1 MLVIK
6 IPVGIVLRG
15 KPAFSQSGTAIELN
29 IPNHFGNSNVIAAI
43 SRKQQSH
50 KRSIMHGLLA
60 YGSAELVNRIVRI
73 LVVVVIARQLVP
85 ELVGVAALTL
95 SLFELTRVLAN
106 IGVGQKIISASDD
119 ALESI
124 CNSAIDIF
132 WFWCSMVAVVQLS
145 VAGVLFLVFHQ
156 TLAAQMLA
164 VLSGVYFFMP
174 GGLVQCFR
182 LMRAQKLAT
191 VAKIGATQTIAD
203 HLITGALIL
212 AWANPWAIILPK
224 LLTAPLWLIMM
235 RRAES
240 WSANPLHGFAN
251 RSEILNFGAAILAT
265 DILLA
270 VRNNLDKLI
279 ISGLLGVSALGS
291 YYFAFN
297 AGIGI
302 IGTLATAFGTVIYPY
317 LCNQNRHADDA
328 GALKLIISAGI
339 LAFGALSAAQ
349 YFLAPI
355 YVPLIF
361 GAKWVQAIPLIQIL
375 SLAGVPLLLGAT
387 ASAYLRAHDKAALDA
402 WLGLI
407 VCIVALSAMFVG
419 AHFGLTQAAAGW
431 VIGTVLVITTYS
443 IILATRSIHTEQEYF
458 A

>member
-1 MLVIK
+1 M
-6 IPVGIVLRG
+6 
-15 KPAFSQSGTAIELN
+15 
-29 IPNHFGNSNVIAAI
+29 IAAT
-43 SRKQQSH
+43 SH
-50 KRSIMHGLLA
+50 NQHSNKRSIMHGLLA

-95 SLFELTRVLAN
+95 SLFELTRVIAN
-106 IGVGQKIISASDD
+106 IGVGQKIIAASDEM
-119 ALESI
+119 LEAV
-124 CNSAIDIF
+124 CNSANGIF
-132 WFWCSMVAVVQLS
+132 WFWCSMVAVIQLL
-145 VAGVLFLVFHQ
+145 VATVLFVVFGQ
-156 TLAAQMLA
+156 ILAAQMLA
-164 VLSGVYFFMP
+164 ILSGVYFFMP

-182 LMRAQKLAT
+182 LMRAKKLAI

-224 LLTAPLWLIMM
+224 LMTAPLWLIMM

-240 WSANPLHGFAN
+240 WSVNPSKGFAD
-251 RSEILNFGAAILAT
+251 RSDMMNFGAAILAT

-279 ISGLLGVSALGS
+279 ISALLGVSALGS

-317 LCNQNRHADDA
+317 LCNQSRQAEDA
-328 GALKLIISAGI
+328 VALKFIIGAGL

-375 SLAGVPLLLGAT
+375 SLAGVPLLLGAI
-387 ASAYLRAHDKAALDA
+387 ASAYLRASGRAALDA

-407 VCIVALSAMFVG
+407 VCVVALSAMFVG
-419 AHFGLTQAAAGW
+419 AHFGLAQAAIGW
-431 VIGTVLVITTYS
+431 VVGTILIITTYS
-443 IILATRSIHTEQEYF
+443 IIIMTKSLQTEQEF
-458 A
+458 FI

>member
-1 MLVIK
+1 MIK
-6 IPVGIVLRG
+6 FTVSIVLLG
-15 KPAFSQSGTAIELN
+15 KAGFFKSGTAIETN
-29 IPNHFGNSNVIAAI
+29 IPNHFGNSIMIVALSQNQH
-43 SRKQQSH
+43 SN

-60 YGSAELVNRIVRI
+60 YGSAELANRIVRI

-95 SLFELTRVLAN
+95 SLFELTRVIAN
-106 IGVGQKIISASDD
+106 IGVGQKIISASDET
-119 ALESI
+119 LEAV
-124 CNSAIDIF
+124 CNSAHGIF
-132 WFWCSMVAVVQLS
+132 WFWCSMVATIQLL
-145 VAGVLFLVFHQ
+145 VATVLFTFFHQ

-164 VLSGVYFFMP
+164 ILCGVYLFMP

-182 LMRAQKLAT
+182 LMRAKKLAT
-191 VAKIGATQTIAD
+191 VAKIGALQTIAD

-224 LLTAPLWLIMM
+224 LITAPLWLIMM
-235 RRAES
+235 RRADS
-240 WSANPLHGFAN
+240 WSVNPLNGFAD
-251 RSEILNFGAAILAT
+251 RSQMMNFGAAILAT

-270 VRNNLDKLI
+270 IRNNLDKLI
-279 ISGLLGVSALGS
+279 ISALLGVSALGS

-317 LCNQNRHADDA
+317 LCNQSSQTESN
-328 GALKLIISAGI
+328 GTLKFILSAGLVI
-339 LAFGALSAAQ
+339 FSGLSAAQ

-361 GAKWVQAIPLIQIL
+361 GAHWIQAIPLIQIL
-375 SLAGVPLLLGAT
+375 SLAGVPLLLGAI
-387 ASAYLRAHDKAALDA
+387 ASAYLRASGRAALDA

-407 VCIVALSAMFVG
+407 VCVAALSAMFVG
-419 AHFGLTQAAAGW
+419 AHFGLAQAAAGW
-431 VIGTVLVITTYS
+431 VIGTILIVTTYS
-443 IILATRSIHTEQEYF
+443 IIIMTKSFQTEQEYSI
-458 A
+458 